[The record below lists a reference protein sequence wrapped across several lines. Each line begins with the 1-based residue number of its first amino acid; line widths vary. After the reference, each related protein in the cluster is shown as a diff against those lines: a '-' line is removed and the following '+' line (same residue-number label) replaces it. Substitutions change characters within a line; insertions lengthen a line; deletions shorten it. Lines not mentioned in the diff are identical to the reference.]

1 MEPHVAAT
9 PFGRRS
15 MTLALIA
22 TQAAARD
29 FAAHTNSSNIAIHK
43 WRLFQALT
51 EAKTHF
57 NVTDRDLSVLYALLS
72 FHPETALTLPTGAG
86 RPGESDRGDAGAVV
100 FPSNN
105 ALSMRAHGMAPT
117 TLRRHLAALVA
128 SGLIIRRDSPN
139 GKRYARKGQGGEIE
153 YAFGFDLTPLIARAA
168 EIENVADEVRAEKK
182 AVALLRERVTLL
194 RRDIAKM
201 IEVALEEGVPGD
213 WEDRHLQYQQLS
225 SRYRRNLLRAE
236 LADLAQ
242 ALSGLLTEIQIT
254 LENHIKQE
262 KMAGNDRQIGR
273 HIQNQTTHNSDIEP
287 CIREGGAEPLRPND
301 QNPEAA
307 TAFDVKSPR
316 APKPYPLGMVLEACP
331 DILDFARGGIA
342 SWGDFTST
350 AALVR
355 PALGISPDAWRQ
367 AAEAMGEI
375 DAAIVVAAILQRG
388 DEIKSAGG
396 YLRVLTGKAGA
407 GEFSIGPVLMALIRG
422 RKGNIDRRRA

>member
-1 MEPHVAAT
+1 
-9 PFGRRS
+9 
-15 MTLALIA
+15 
-22 TQAAARD
+22 
-29 FAAHTNSSNIAIHK
+29 
-43 WRLFQALT
+43 
-51 EAKTHF
+51 
-57 NVTDRDLSVLYALLS
+57 
-72 FHPETALTLPTGAG
+72 
-86 RPGESDRGDAGAVV
+86 
-100 FPSNN
+100 
-105 ALSMRAHGMAPT
+105 MAPT

-168 EIENVADEVRAEKK
+168 EIENLADEVRAEKK

-201 IEVALEEGVPGD
+201 IEVALEERVPGD
-213 WEDRHLQYQQLS
+213 WQDRHLQYQQLS
-225 SRYRRNLLRAE
+225 SRYGRNLLRAE
-236 LADLAQ
+236 LGELAH

-262 KMAGNDRQIGR
+262 KVAGNDSQFGR
-273 HIQNQTTHNSDIEP
+273 HIQNQITDNPDIEP
-287 CIREGGAEPLRPND
+287 CLREGGAEPLRPKD

-307 TAFDVKSPR
+307 TAVDVKTPR
-316 APKPYPLGMVLEACP
+316 APKAYPLGMVLEACP
-331 DILDFARGGIA
+331 DILDFAKGGIA

-407 GEFSIGPVLMALIRG
+407 GGFSIGPVLMALIRG
-422 RKGNIDRRRA
+422 RKGKIDRRRA